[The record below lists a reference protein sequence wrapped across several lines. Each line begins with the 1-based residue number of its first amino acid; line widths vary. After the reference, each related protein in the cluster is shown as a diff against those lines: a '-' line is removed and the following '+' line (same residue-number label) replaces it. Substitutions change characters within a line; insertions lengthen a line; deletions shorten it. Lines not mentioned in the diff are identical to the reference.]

1 MTRPLAEMAA
11 GVLAALWIAGCGG
24 SITDDDDVTHPEDD
38 DADDDDD
45 DATDYSLELF
55 DPDHLVQVHI
65 EIDPDDAAA
74 LAAETTSILDLVT
87 GADCLD
93 GPLGAQFTWFSCEA
107 TVDGTTLPD
116 VGIRKKGLI
125 GSLSE
130 TKPGL
135 KLKFDKWVDGQTL
148 HGVERMTLNNSVS
161 DPSLLRQCLGYAL
174 FAEAGIAA
182 PRCNYAHVTVN
193 EFDLGIYVNV
203 EPVKKDL
210 LRRTYDDEDGDLYEG
225 TLSDF
230 RAGWTETFEPK
241 TSDTDPS
248 RACIHEVVEALN
260 APDDQLE
267 AALEPYLDLDSFLTF
282 WAMEVLVAHLDG
294 YAGNT
299 NNFFVYRDP
308 TSDRLTF
315 IPWGIDA
322 TFHHWEVWGFD
333 TSDAVLA
340 NGMLTNR
347 LFFHDEIRAQYLHRL
362 QTLLDGVWDEDAL
375 LDEIDRMDALVSA
388 EALDDPWRDGSVEE
402 LREFVLTRQETV
414 EASIDAGPVWE
425 LDLPGPPCMVP
436 AGELGVTFDT
446 TWGTLETAD
455 PLNTGSG
462 TVQGNFYGDDLP
474 PVTGGALAG
483 EYGGQAL
490 ILSLGMA
497 SATDVVEGAVLFEL
511 SSVQPGTYFLDAGL
525 RVGYYM
531 TLDTQTQSDFQ
542 FAAYVAGGD
551 LILEEASAS
560 PGSTIRG
567 SFGGDLLVPVEK
579 YAPGEPPPPLRIVPP
594 TREPR

>member
-1 MTRPLAEMAA
+1 MTRSHAEIVALAL
-11 GVLAALWIAGCGG
+11 VALWLGGCEG
-24 SITDDDDVTHPEDD
+24 SVTDDDDAAQLDD
-38 DADDDDD
+38 DDTVGDDD
-45 DATDYSLELF
+45 DATDYSVELF
-55 DPDHLVQVHI
+55 DPDHLVEIHI

-74 LAAETTSILDLVT
+74 LAAESTTILDLVT
-87 GADCLD
+87 GEDCLD
-93 GPLGAQFTWFSCEA
+93 EPPGTDFTWFSCEA
-107 TVDGTTLPD
+107 TVDGTTLSE

-130 TKPGL
+130 TKPGI

-148 HGVERMTLNNSVS
+148 HGIERMTLNNSVS

-174 FAEAGIAA
+174 FAEAGLAS

-193 EFDLGIYVNV
+193 DFDLGIYVNV
-203 EPVKKDL
+203 EPVKKDF

-230 RAGWTETFEPK
+230 RDGWTETFEPK
-241 TSDTDPS
+241 TADTDPS
-248 RACIHEVVEALN
+248 RAPIHAVVEALDSS
-260 APDDQLE
+260 DDQLE
-267 AALEPYLDLDSFLTF
+267 AALEPHLDLDSFLTF

-299 NNFFVYRDP
+299 NNYFVYRDP
-308 TSDRLTF
+308 TTDRLTF

-322 TFHHWEVWGFD
+322 TFHDWEVWGFD

-340 NGMLTNR
+340 NGMLSNR
-347 LFFHDEIRAQYLHRL
+347 LFFHDEIQARYLHRL
-362 QTLLDGVWDEDAL
+362 QTLLDEVWDEDAL
-375 LDEIDRMDALVSA
+375 LDEIDRMDALVA
-388 EALDDPWRDGSVEE
+388 GAALDDPWREDSVEE
-402 LREFVLTRQETV
+402 LRQFVLYRRENM
-414 EASIDAGPVWE
+414 EASIGAGPVWE

-436 AGELGVTFDT
+436 VGELDVTFDT

-462 TVQGNFYGDDLP
+462 TVDGTWDGGALP

-497 SATDVVEGAVLFEL
+497 SDTDVVEGAVLFDL
-511 SSVQPGTYFLDAGL
+511 ASVQPGTYYLDAGL

-531 TLDTQTQSDFQ
+531 TLDTQTQTDFQ

-551 LILEEASAS
+551 LVLDEALAV

-567 SFGGDLLVPVEK
+567 SFTGDLLVPVEMLD
-579 YAPGEPPPPLRIVPP
+579 ER
-594 TREPR
+594 